1 MGVGILKYRLYEI
14 DRIISRTL
22 GYAVVTGLLIRVY
35 VRLVLLATQV
45 FRFRAPVTVAAAT
58 LAAAAL
64 FNPLRRR
71 VQPAVDRRFNRA
83 GYDAEQ
89 TVAVFA
95 ARLKKALDLDSVL
108 EDLARVVQ
116 RTLESAHVSVLNVTG
131 EHDSLGSERGLATPS
146 PDGKGRETSRPPN
159 DDHAA

>member
-1 MGVGILKYRLYEI
+1 MRAAALVR
-14 DRIISRTL
+14 SPWRT
-22 GYAVVTGLLIRVY
+22 
-35 VRLVLLATQV
+35 LVLLATRV
-45 FRFRAPVTVAAAT
+45 FRFRAPGSGGRGHTGRGRLVQPTAAAGGC
-58 LAAAAL
+58 
-64 FNPLRRR
+64 NG
-71 VQPAVDRRFNRA
+71 AVDRCFNRA
-83 GYDAEQ
+83 RYDAEQ
-89 TVAVFA
+89 TVAAFA
-95 ARLKKALDLDSVL
+95 ARLKEALDLDSVL